1 MNNFIFEKSIMY
13 NQLFKELDQL
23 YRNYA
28 KNSGLSDTMFWIL
41 YFIQEHKEA
50 YTQKELCDLWF
61 YSKQTVNS
69 ALKNLEGQNL
79 IKLIPSPNNRKKKQ
93 IFLTPSGK
101 ELASEIIV
109 PLMKAEESAL
119 SKMGEKNLDE
129 FLRLTK
135 EHIGLLNIE
144 MQKISNTLSK

>member
-1 MNNFIFEKSIMY
+1 MNNLIFEKSILY

-28 KNSGLSDTMFWIL
+28 KDSGLSDTMFWIL
-41 YFIQEHKEA
+41 YFIQEQNEA
-50 YTQKELCDLWF
+50 YTQKELCDIWF

-69 ALKNLEGQNL
+69 ALKNLESQNL
-79 IKLIPSPNNRKKKQ
+79 IKLTPSPNNRKKKQ

-101 ELASEIIV
+101 ELATKIIV

-119 SKMGEKNLDE
+119 SKMGEKSFDE

-135 EHIGLLNIE
+135 EHINLLNIE